1 MNFQVNARTQEY
13 TVADLEAIINARHG
27 DPIQNLE
34 IYKDAVS
41 DENKLPVGA
50 SDPVFTF
57 GASTILY
64 DYYPPLDPFRNRPV
78 AGAIHATNQVITLRT
93 FENGDRPV
101 IEPAKLVWS
110 KTAEHDPWTAKAMA
124 EEAAR
129 LEAER
134 KAAEA
139 AAAAEEARLAAE
151 KAEREAAKEAARKA
165 KKEAEAKRKAEE
177 EAAAKEAEER
187 RLKKLEEEAMKDPAK
202 RAEFERKKAEA
213 EAKIA
218 ALPKRVKGGAVGLFL
233 GGTTREY
240 YGLLVCTEENPY
252 LLIPK
257 SKMLAEITDKGK
269 IADLYN
275 YKTEIEKYSGAD
287 EDMLMCKDEKEV
299 YGDNGWVLCTT
310 EADKL
315 HFMAHIDAG
324 NGLPPPL

>member
-213 EAKIA
+213 EAA
-218 ALPKRVKGGAVGLFL
+218 AKKAEAEAKCGAAQARQGRRRWSLPWRHDTRVLRTSCLHRGEPLPPHPEEQDAGGDYRQGQDRRLVQLQDGDRKVQRRRRGHADVQGREGGLRRQRLGAVHD
-233 GGTTREY
+233 GGRQAPL
-240 YGLLVCTEENPY
+240 YG
-252 LLIPK
+252 
-257 SKMLAEITDKGK
+257 
-269 IADLYN
+269 
-275 YKTEIEKYSGAD
+275 
-287 EDMLMCKDEKEV
+287 
-299 YGDNGWVLCTT
+299 
-310 EADKL
+310 
-315 HFMAHIDAG
+315 AH
-324 NGLPPPL
+324 